1 MAGPTKARGILSP
14 LGVSNIR
21 TLVDRENPHRVGLVM
36 DVDDLDALLSA
47 LADPPPEFAEAM

>member
-1 MAGPTKARGILSP
+1 M
-14 LGVSNIR
+14 SNIR